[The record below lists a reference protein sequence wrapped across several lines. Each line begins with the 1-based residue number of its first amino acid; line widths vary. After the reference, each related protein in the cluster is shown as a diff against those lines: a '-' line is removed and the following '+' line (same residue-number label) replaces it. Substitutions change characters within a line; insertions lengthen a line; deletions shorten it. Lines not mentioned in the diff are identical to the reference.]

1 MDDDRAAGLVLGL
14 ACGDALGRPVEFETP
29 ARILAQYG
37 EVTEMLAD
45 GTWGKPA
52 GTVTGNTVLARRLAR
67 SLVERGEF
75 DPADVA
81 ERFVAWYGTTPTD
94 VGDTTAAALARI
106 RDGEPWD
113 AAGRRVRETS
123 STPTD
128 GNGCLARAAPLAVAF
143 ASQEEQLV
151 DASVESSR
159 ITHADPRCT
168 AGCAVLTLT
177 LSGLLSERS
186 DPLSAA
192 LDRVDPPD
200 ALRESLGPV
209 ATGDLAI
216 DDLDSVSGDGDGV
229 VDTLRTALWYGLT
242 AETAE
247 EALVAVVNRGGD
259 ADTVGAV
266 TGAIAGARFG
276 ADALPD
282 RWLADLDDS
291 DALRALARDLAALD
305 VSGTPARSE
314 RPE

>member
-1 MDDDRAAGLVLGL
+1 MDDDHAEGLVLGL
-14 ACGDALGRPVEFETP
+14 ACGDALGRPVAFETP

-52 GTVTGNTVLARRLAR
+52 GTVTGNTALARRLAR
-67 SLVERGEF
+67 SLVERGGF

-81 ERFVAWYGTTPTD
+81 EQFVAWYGTNPTD

-106 RDGEPWD
+106 RDGDPWD
-113 AAGRRVRETS
+113 AAGRRVHEAS
-123 STPTD
+123 PTATA
-128 GNGCLARAAPLAVAF
+128 GNGCLARAVPLAVAF
-143 ASQEEQLV
+143 AHQEERLV

-159 ITHADPRCT
+159 ITHPDPRCT

-177 LSGLLSERS
+177 LAGLLSERS

-200 ALRESLGPV
+200 AVHEALGPV
-209 ATGDLAI
+209 AAGDPA
-216 DDLDSVSGDGDGV
+216 DDLGPGSGDGDDV
-229 VDTLRTALWYGLT
+229 ANTLRTALWYGLD

-247 EALVAVVNRGGD
+247 EALVEAVNRGGD

-266 TGAIAGARFG
+266 TGAVAGARFG

-305 VSGTPARSE
+305 ACETAERSE
-314 RPE
+314 RSE

>member
-1 MDDDRAAGLVLGL
+1 MDDDHAEGLVLGL

-52 GTVTGNTVLARRLAR
+52 GTVTGNTALAHRLAR
-67 SLVERGEF
+67 SLVERGGF

-81 ERFVAWYGTTPTD
+81 ERFVAWYGTNPRD
-94 VGDTTAAALARI
+94 VGDTTAAALDRL

-113 AAGRRVRETS
+113 AAGRRVREAS
-123 STPTD
+123 PTPTA
-128 GNGCLARAAPLAVAF
+128 GNGCLARATPLAVAF
-143 ASQEEQLV
+143 AGRRGRLV

-177 LSGLLSERS
+177 LAGLLSAEP

-200 ALRESLGPV
+200 ALRDALDPV
-209 ATGDLAI
+209 AAGDPA
-216 DDLDSVSGDGDGV
+216 DDLGSGSGDGDDV
-229 VDTLRTALWYGLT
+229 VDTLQTALWYGLD

-247 EALVAVVNRGGD
+247 EALVGVVNRGGD

-266 TGAIAGARFG
+266 TGAVAGARFG
-276 ADALPD
+276 VDALPD

-305 VSGTPARSE
+305 ACETAERSE
-314 RPE
+314 